1 VTFAIVSDIHGNLTA
16 LDAVIRDL
24 ESRGIS
30 DVVQGGDLALIGARP
45 AEVVDRVRELGW
57 PGVVGNTDELLWSPE
72 EAQRHLG
79 AAPRLQSLLA
89 LLLEEY
95 GPATR
100 DLLGEERLR
109 WLRELPAEHRRDG
122 ALVLHAAPGNLWR
135 APMADADDGELVET
149 YGALGARLVVYGH
162 IHRPFVRRLEG
173 IVVANSGS
181 VGLPWDGDPRASYLL
196 VTDDLVEIARVAYD
210 VEREVAALLRSG
222 YPEGERIAAML
233 RRGLSQPP

>member
-1 VTFAIVSDIHGNLTA
+1 
-16 LDAVIRDL
+16 
-24 ESRGIS
+24 
-30 DVVQGGDLALIGARP
+30 
-45 AEVVDRVRELGW
+45 
-57 PGVVGNTDELLWSPE
+57 
-72 EAQRHLG
+72 
-79 AAPRLQSLLA
+79 
-89 LLLEEY
+89 
-95 GPATR
+95 
-100 DLLGEERLR
+100 
-109 WLRELPAEHRRDG
+109 
-122 ALVLHAAPGNLWR
+122 
-135 APMADADDGELVET
+135 
-149 YGALGARLVVYGH
+149 VVYGH